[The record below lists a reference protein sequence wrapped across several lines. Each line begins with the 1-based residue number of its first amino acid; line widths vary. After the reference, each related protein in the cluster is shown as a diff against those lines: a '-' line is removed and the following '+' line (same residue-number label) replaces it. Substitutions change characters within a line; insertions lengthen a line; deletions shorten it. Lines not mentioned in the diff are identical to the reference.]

1 MARFF
6 IALFVCSVVWSSSS
20 LAQDSFPRLS
30 SADAATLKELQTAC
44 SNLKQLPELQ
54 NRKGR
59 QSIADVEVFAK
70 AVEWQ
75 LRYDEFPKKDYAKQ
89 AKQAL
94 KIGLKRAEALAD
106 GKPDWADQVG
116 VTIRGYVSKVDGS
129 VQPYALSLPEGV
141 DPLSGKRWPLYV
153 KLHGRAKTMN
163 ETNFIS
169 RHEGKPLP
177 EGQTWI
183 QLDVYGRGNNAYR
196 WAGETDVFEAIKD
209 VERRFRIDSKRI
221 TLHGFSM
228 GGAGAWHLGM
238 HHPGKW
244 SSMGAGAGFVDFY
257 RYQKQSGLRPRWQH
271 QNLTI
276 YDTVNYALNA
286 ANLPVVAYGGE
297 NDTQLQTGKMMKQAA
312 EEVGV
317 DFTLLVGKGMGHKF
331 DDVSLKTFMDFH
343 AAASKQGRPASLAR
357 DEIQFVT
364 HTLKYNKCDWLTIQE
379 LNEVYVP
386 TTITAKRAVDGTM
399 KITTEN
405 VLAFSMSRDIAQNIT
420 ADDSEILP
428 CIDAAGGLL
437 PDVYYVK
444 DGNGWQVLNYEA
456 SLSFTGNPNRNKRHD
471 LQGPIDDAFM
481 NSFVCVT
488 PTGTARSKEHAAWAD
503 WTLNRFRTEFDKWM
517 RAKLPEVKDADLSVK
532 QLQASNIILF
542 GDPDSNS
549 VLKSMLAELPIQWED
564 NIITVNDER
573 YDMSNHGL
581 SMIFPN
587 PLNPKRYVVINS
599 GHTFHDKDFK
609 ASNSW
614 LFPRLGDIAIQK
626 FEQTKDGFE
635 ETTIWAANFDSR
647 WNLPKPE

>member
-1 MARFF
+1 MIRFC
-6 IALFVCSVVWSSSS
+6 IALLACCLASLDPT
-20 LAQDSFPRLS
+20 LAQDESSRLS
-30 SADAATLKELQTAC
+30 EDTMQKFQELQADC
-44 SNLKQLPELQ
+44 AKLKLQPELQ
-54 NRKGR
+54 NRNGR
-59 QSIADVEVFAK
+59 QQVADVAVFAK

-75 LRYDEFPKKDYAKQ
+75 LKHNEFPKQGYARQAEEAIAIGRQRAKD
-89 AKQAL
+89 
-94 KIGLKRAEALAD
+94 LAG
-106 GKPDWADQVG
+106 GKADWLNRTG
-116 VTIRGYVSKVDGS
+116 VSIRGYVSAVDGS
-129 VQPYALSLPEGV
+129 IQPYALSLPEGV

-153 KLHGRAKTMN
+153 KLHGRADTMN

-177 EGQTWI
+177 KGQTWI

-209 VERRFRIDSKRI
+209 VGRRFRIDSKRI
-221 TLHGFSM
+221 TVHGFSM

-257 RYQKQSGLRPRWQH
+257 RYQKQSEQRPTWQH

-286 ANLPVVAYGGE
+286 ANLPVVGYGGE
-297 NDTQLQTGKMMKQAA
+297 NDSQLLTGKMMKQAA
-312 EEVGV
+312 EKVGV
-317 DFTLLVGKGMGHKF
+317 DFKLLIGKGMGHKF
-331 DDVSLKTFMDFH
+331 DDVSLKSFMDFH
-343 AAASKQGRPASLAR
+343 AAASKKGRPASLSR
-357 DEIQFVT
+357 DKIQFVT

-379 LNEVYVP
+379 LDNVFAP
-386 TTITAKRAVDGTM
+386 TTITAERATDGTM

-405 VLAFSMSRDIAQNIT
+405 VLAFSVSRDIAQDIT
-420 ADDSEILP
+420 ADDSEKLP
-428 CIDAAGGLL
+428 CIDAAEGLL
-437 PDVYYVK
+437 PEVYYVK
-444 DGNGWQVLNYEA
+444 ESGGWVELDYEA
-456 SLSFTGNPNRNKRHD
+456 SLSFTSNPNRNKRHD

-488 PTGTARSKEHAAWAD
+488 PTGTARSKTHSAWAN

-517 RAKLPEVKDADLSVK
+517 RAKLPEIKDADLSVE
-532 QLQASNIILF
+532 QLRDSNVILF

-549 VLKSMLAELPIQWED
+549 VLKSILAELPIQWEGKV
-564 NIITVNDER
+564 ITVNGDR
-573 YDMSNHGL
+573 YDMSKHGL

-587 PLNPKRYVVINS
+587 PRNPKRYVVINS

-626 FEQTKDGFE
+626 FERTEDGFSE
-635 ETTIWAANFDSR
+635 STVWASNFDSR
-647 WNLPKPE
+647 WNLPKQK